1 MAEISIV
8 TPSLNRADLLPRL
21 WSSLRNEKANFQW
34 IVVDDGSTDA
44 TPQVVTDFKDPRIS
58 FQKLKKN
65 MGVNFAR
72 NAGVELAK
80 GNYIIFLDSDDE
92 LVAGALEDAV
102 KKINKADERIGVFC
116 YACVMAETGKQTSK
130 LIDGKLLKEKEI
142 VCDDALRGGDNA
154 YIYRKEIFKY
164 FKLPENL
171 RGCEH
176 VFVYAISKKWD
187 FFVIDKPMTL
197 VHRQADNLSGASSL
211 IKRSKDIAKSYEL
224 ILKGH
229 ESILEKSPSKKVD
242 FYRKSIYRYGVC
254 GAKKDVIRV
263 AYAALRVGSPVEKI
277 KTLAMTIFSLM
288 PVAAFEFWRINK
300 INKKL
305 EGKNL

>member
-102 KKINKADERIGVFC
+102 KK
-116 YACVMAETGKQTSK
+116 
-130 LIDGKLLKEKEI
+130 
-142 VCDDALRGGDNA
+142 
-154 YIYRKEIFKY
+154 
-164 FKLPENL
+164 
-171 RGCEH
+171 
-176 VFVYAISKKWD
+176 
-187 FFVIDKPMTL
+187 
-197 VHRQADNLSGASSL
+197 
-211 IKRSKDIAKSYEL
+211 
-224 ILKGH
+224 
-229 ESILEKSPSKKVD
+229 
-242 FYRKSIYRYGVC
+242 
-254 GAKKDVIRV
+254 
-263 AYAALRVGSPVEKI
+263 
-277 KTLAMTIFSLM
+277 
-288 PVAAFEFWRINK
+288 
-300 INKKL
+300 
-305 EGKNL
+305 